1 MINLINADKVLKQLY
16 LSMIEE
22 ELNKT
27 KEQPKV
33 ADVMGIDAL
42 NAAADGIGLFED
54 LICMKE

>member
-16 LSMIEE
+16 LSMVME

-33 ADVMGIDAL
+33 IEQKEQKEKEENEAL
-42 NAAADGIGLFED
+42 A
-54 LICMKE
+54 